1 MTITNKNGYD
11 LYDLLEAAGFR
22 ETYRRF
28 IVAQAAHES
37 GNFSSKVYKENNNP
51 FGIKYVGQDEA
62 EGEKNGH
69 AYYLTVG
76 LAVKDYNRIFK
87 GYGLVIGLATLAN
100 FVNLL
105 KKKKYFE
112 APEAD
117 YLKGCTWF
125 YDLYFPKGWEDKKV
139 SGAGGS
145 W

>member
-51 FGIKYVGQDEA
+51 FGIKYIGQDEA
-62 EGEKNGH
+62 EGEKGGY

-87 GYGLVIGLATLAN
+87 GYGLVI
-100 FVNLL
+100 
-105 KKKKYFE
+105 
-112 APEAD
+112 D
-117 YLKGCTWF
+117 
-125 YDLYFPKGWEDKKV
+125 
-139 SGAGGS
+139 
-145 W
+145 